1 MLISRRHFNQL
12 LLGVLSASLFTP
24 AFADL
29 IEGRDWRRI
38 EPSQPTD
45 TAGKIEVL
53 EFFAYACPH
62 CSDLNRLLTPWTKQL
77 PNDVAFRRIPVT
89 FGRSAWSGLAKLFF
103 TLESSGD
110 LDRFDQAVF
119 DALHKQR
126 LKLFTTDAITEWV
139 DKQGLNVDAFTAA
152 FESFDIQ
159 TKLSRSEQLVSR
171 YQIDAV
177 PTLIV
182 AGRYIVLG
190 NDAKTQADLLTIA
203 DGLIAKVRQEGI
215 SSL

>member
-1 MLISRRHFNQL
+1 MFISRRHFNQMM
-12 LLGVLSASLFTP
+12 LGFLGASLFTP

-38 EPSQPTD
+38 EPPQPTD
-45 TAGKIEVL
+45 TFGKLEVL

-62 CSDLNRLLTPWTKQL
+62 CSDLNQLITPWAKQL
-77 PNDVAFRRIPVT
+77 PADVAFRRIPVT
-89 FGRSAWSGLAKLFF
+89 FGRAAWAGLSKLYF
-103 TLESSGD
+103 TLESSSD
-110 LDRFDQAVF
+110 LERFDQAVF

-126 LKLFTTDAITEWV
+126 LKLFTTDAISEWV
-139 DKQGLNVDAFTAA
+139 GKQGLDVDAFTAA

-177 PTLIV
+177 PTLVV
-182 AGRYIVLG
+182 AGRYFVLG

-203 DGLIAKVRQEGI
+203 DGLIAKARLDGI
-215 SSL
+215 K